1 MNRESRMPAPRDRRH
16 AITMAAFAAA
26 ALALAGCSEP
36 AQHSTRL
43 PALPIDPASVTVS
56 GLASGAAMATQLHV
70 AHSGLIHGAAL
81 VAGMPYQCSGGTIR
95 HSLGRCMKADEP
107 IPTPRLIELTSR
119 LALEG
124 FIDPIADLADD
135 RVWIFHGALDPYV
148 RKPVADAVQ
157 AYYEALVNPANV
169 TRVELEQAGH
179 TFPTERTDASA
190 CDVTEPPFVGSCGY
204 DGAAALL
211 EHLYGSL
218 SPGRAP
224 HEGEL
229 VEFDQRPY
237 ARAAGS
243 EGLAAK
249 GLLFVPDA
257 CRAGGDRNCRLH
269 IVFHGC
275 KQGVPAIGHAF
286 VLGSGYLEVAAANDV
301 VLLLPQVEASYQP
314 LNPMGCWDWWGYEGE
329 DYATQ
334 RGAQVAAVRAMVAD
348 LLGETRQ

>member
-56 GLASGAAMATQLHV
+56 GLSSGAAMATQLHV
-70 AHSGLIHGAAL
+70 AHSGLIRGAAL

-211 EHLYGSL
+211 EYLYGSL

-257 CRAGGDRNCRLH
+257 CRAGGDRSGRTVERAFGETARAHRQLATRTQRRPSRCRRH
-269 IVFHGC
+269 RRI
-275 KQGVPAIGHAF
+275 HAF
-286 VLGSGYLEVAAANDV
+286 AQNRFALRRVLGLIPQHLLRGTSHAGTRAASSRSSRI
-301 VLLLPQVEASYQP
+301 P
-314 LNPMGCWDWWGYEGE
+314 
-329 DYATQ
+329 
-334 RGAQVAAVRAMVAD
+334 
-348 LLGETRQ
+348 